1 MQKRPLDGAAT
12 DCTDSGWLNEKTFF
26 SGCSALLKQFVQL
39 QPVNFCYFWTTKNSI
54 NI

>member
-1 MQKRPLDGAAT
+1 
-12 DCTDSGWLNEKTFF
+12 
-26 SGCSALLKQFVQL
+26 LLKQFVQL